1 VVGVERI
8 AASDRCYPIG
18 ADRRSRPGLSKP
30 ASGPPARTP
39 GYVRAWAEK
48 YQDRGLVVV
57 GVHTP
62 EFPFEQDA
70 DNVRWAA
77 NDMHVEYPIAL
88 DQTTRCGEAFANRYW
103 PAVYI
108 ADGEG
113 RIRHHHFGEG
123 GYEQC
128 EQVVQQLLRD
138 AGRDGRR
145 RARLDRP
152 RRPRGAGRLVEP
164 AVTGDLLGYRRAQ
177 NFATPDDAEFD
188 QAQTYAVPERLSLN
202 QWARS

>member
-39 GYVRAWAEK
+39 RYVRAWAEK
-48 YQDRGLVVV
+48 YQDRGLVLV
-57 GVHTP
+57 GVRTP

-88 DQTTRCGEAFANRYW
+88 DPNY
-103 PAVYI
+103 AVW
-108 ADGEG
+108 GSL
-113 RIRHHHFGEG
+113 R
-123 GYEQC
+123 Q
-128 EQVVQQLLRD
+128 QVL
-138 AGRDGRR
+138 AGRVHRR
-145 RARLDRP
+145 
-152 RRPRGAGRLVEP
+152 
-164 AVTGDLLGYRRAQ
+164 
-177 NFATPDDAEFD
+177 
-188 QAQTYAVPERLSLN
+188 
-202 QWARS
+202 W

>member
-39 GYVRAWAEK
+39 RYVRAWAEK

-57 GVHTP
+57 GVRTP

-88 DQTTRCGEAFANRYW
+88 DPNY
-103 PAVYI
+103 AVW
-108 ADGEG
+108 GSL
-113 RIRHHHFGEG
+113 R
-123 GYEQC
+123 Q
-128 EQVVQQLLRD
+128 QVL
-138 AGRDGRR
+138 AGRVHRR
-145 RARLDRP
+145 RASRS
-152 RRPRGAGRLVEP
+152 
-164 AVTGDLLGYRRAQ
+164 AVA
-177 NFATPDDAEFD
+177 A
-188 QAQTYAVPERLSLN
+188 
-202 QWARS
+202 